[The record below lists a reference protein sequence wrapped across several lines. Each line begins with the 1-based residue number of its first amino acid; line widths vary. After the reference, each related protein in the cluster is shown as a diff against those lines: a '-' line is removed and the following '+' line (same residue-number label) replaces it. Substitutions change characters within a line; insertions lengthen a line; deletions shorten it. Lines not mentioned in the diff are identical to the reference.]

1 MKHLSSKFRAQLKR
15 SQRCA

>member
-1 MKHLSSKFRAQLKR
+1 MKHLHSRFRAQLKR

>member
-1 MKHLSSKFRAQLKR
+1 MKHLSSKIRVQLKR